1 MLTNGGDT
9 DHLRKAL
16 EASGIGTW
24 CFDVA
29 SGKIYADTIAKQLFG
44 ITTYTTTYIHLFAL
58 AHPDDREAVN
68 NAVLTALSFG
78 VLDVTYNTPGGRITV
93 KGKKFTDEQ
102 NGSENFHGTVHLAI
116 LKTKP
121 LAKVARNEDTLNA
134 IIQQS
139 PIAIGLYVG
148 REMIIGLANEVM
160 LSFWGKDKSI
170 IGQPLEIAVPE
181 LEGQPFLQILDNVFT
196 TGETYQVIETPAKL
210 AVNGILDIY
219 YFDFTYKPL
228 FDDKGKVYAIMN
240 MAVDVTDRMESK
252 QLLQESEARFRTI
265 TEQSPMAIGL
275 LKGRDMIIELGN
287 EKIFEV
293 WGKDASIVGLP
304 LIKALP
310 EIEGQDFIDILK
322 NVYDSGMAYK
332 GYDVVAKLLYN
343 GVLTDVYFDFIY
355 TPLKD
360 EHNKVSGILI
370 LANDVTQRI
379 KTIKKIVESEERF
392 KAVIYSA
399 QAAMAVFKGRDLVA
413 DIANDAFLEFVGRTE
428 KEMIG
433 RPLLESMPEMAGQSS
448 IELMH
453 EVFDKG
459 IKMHHYGR
467 LIYILKNGVLT
478 PNYYNVSYTPL
489 FDSEGNVYAVLDIAI
504 DVTESIK
511 AQQAIEEAEA
521 SLRGAIELAELGT
534 WSLDPETGIV
544 NYSERMLQW
553 FGFDGD
559 PADIKDVYDI
569 IHPNDRK
576 RVEDAVL
583 KALNAESDA
592 LYDEEYTVINK
603 LTDRERILHA
613 QGKAFFNAQGKAYL
627 ISGTAQDITTQRKLQ
642 LALEGE
648 VKARTEALQEANREL
663 EEINYKLINTNEELE
678 QYAYVA
684 SHDLQE
690 PLRKITMFSNLL
702 KDRDKDNIHKSTIDK
717 IVRSS
722 ERMSLLIKDLLEFS
736 RLLNPDIRFVRTD
749 MRTIVE
755 AIITDFELLMEEKQ
769 AEIIIDSLQVIDA
782 VPLQMN
788 QLFYNLIGNAL
799 KFITP
804 DARPK
809 IVISC
814 KKISCKEVKVHIPQ
828 PVNSDYY
835 CFSVSDNGIGIDEQY
850 QKQIFEVFKRLH
862 SRTEYSGSGIG
873 LAICR
878 RIAANHFGAI
888 YIKSALGEGTTFYI
902 LLPQKQP
909 DAKSTITDLPTH

>member
-1 MLTNGGDT
+1 MQFNGPDA

-16 EASGIGTW
+16 EASGTGTW

-29 SGKIYADTIAKQLFG
+29 SGKIYADNIAKQLFG
-44 ITTYTTTYIHLFAL
+44 ITAYTTTYTHLFAL

-78 VLDVTYNTPGGRITV
+78 VLDVTYNTQSGKITV
-93 KGKKFTDEQ
+93 KGKKYTDEAS
-102 NGSENFHGTVHLAI
+102 GLESFHGTVRLTV
-116 LKTKP
+116 LKPKS
-121 LAKVARNEDTLNA
+121 LAKVAKNEDTLNA

-148 REMIIGLANEVM
+148 REMIVALANEVM
-160 LSFWGKDKSI
+160 LNFWGKDASI
-170 IGQPLEIAVPE
+170 IGERLDVAVPE
-181 LEGQPFLQILDNVFT
+181 LEGQPFLQILDDVFT
-196 TGETYQVIETPAKL
+196 TGEIYQVSEAPAKL
-210 AVNGILDIY
+210 AVNGILDVY

-240 MAVDVTDRMESK
+240 MAVDVSDRMESK
-252 QLLQESEARFRTI
+252 VLLQESEARFRTI

-275 LKGRDMIIELGN
+275 LKGREMVVELGN
-287 EKIFEV
+287 EKIFQV
-293 WGKDASIVGLP
+293 WGKDPSIIGLP
-304 LIKALP
+304 ILEALP
-310 EIEGQDFIDILK
+310 EIRGQVFVDIL
-322 NVYDSGMAYK
+322 NSVYDSGLAYK
-332 GYDVVAKLLYN
+332 GYDVLAQLMHN

-355 TPLKD
+355 TPLTD
-360 EHNKVSGILI
+360 EDGNTSGILI

-379 KTIKKIVESEERF
+379 QTIKKIVESEERF

-413 DIANDAFLEFVGRTE
+413 DIANAAFLEFVGRSE

-433 RPLLESMPEMAGQSS
+433 KPLLESMPEMAGQSS

-459 IKMHHYGR
+459 IKTHHYGR
-467 LIYILKNGVLT
+467 LIHIVKNGVLT

-489 FDSEGNVYAVLDIAI
+489 FDGDGNVYAVLDIAI

-521 SLRGAIELAELGT
+521 SLRSAVELANLAT
-534 WSLDPETGIV
+534 WSLDPTTLKLT
-544 NYSERMLQW
+544 YSDRLNEW
-553 FGFDGD
+553 FGLTGTDE
-559 PADIKDVYDI
+559 DVQHVIDVVHI
-569 IHPNDRK
+569 NDRERIGK
-576 RVEDAVL
+576 SL
-583 KALNAESDA
+583 MYALQPQSGGI
-592 LYDEEYTVINK
+592 YDEEYTIINRING
-603 LTDRERILHA
+603 RERILHA
-613 QGKAFFNAQGKAYL
+613 QGKAYFDKDDKPYL
-627 ISGTAQDITTQRKLQ
+627 FTGTAQDITIQRKLQ
-642 LALEGE
+642 LSLENE
-648 VKARTEALQEANREL
+648 VAERTKALQKANIEL
-663 EEINYKLINTNEELE
+663 EEINHKLVNTNEELE

-690 PLRKITMFSNLL
+690 PLRKISMFSNLL
-702 KDRDKDNIHKSTIDK
+702 KERDKDDTHKSTIDK

-736 RLLNPDIRFVRTD
+736 RLLNPDTRFVRTN
-749 MRTIVE
+749 MQTILS
-755 AIITDFELLMEEKQ
+755 AIITDFELLVEEKQ
-769 AEIIIDSLQVIDA
+769 AEISIDALPFIDA

-799 KFITP
+799 KFVAPNAT
-804 DARPK
+804 PK
-809 IVISC
+809 IIISC
-814 KKISCKEVKVHIPQ
+814 EKVGQEEVKQYISQPKESEYYKISIK
-828 PVNSDYY
+828 
-835 CFSVSDNGIGIDEQY
+835 DNGIGIDEQY

-878 RIAANHFGAI
+878 RIAVNHQGAI
-888 YIKSALGEGTTFYI
+888 YIKSALGQGTTFYI
-902 LLPQKQP
+902 LLPEKQV
-909 DAKSTITDLPTH
+909 AH

>member
-1 MLTNGGDT
+1 MLTNGADN

-16 EASGIGTW
+16 EASGTGTW

-29 SGKIYADTIAKQLFG
+29 SGKIFADAIAKQLFG
-44 ITTYTTTYIHLFAL
+44 ITASTTTYTHLFAL
-58 AHPDDREAVN
+58 AHPNDRGAVN
-68 NAVLTALSFG
+68 NAVVTALSFG
-78 VLDVTYNTPGGRITV
+78 VLDVTYNTHNGRITV

-102 NGSENFHGTVHLAI
+102 SGAQSFHGTVRLSVF
-116 LKTKP
+116 KTKP
-121 LAKVARNEDTLNA
+121 LAKVAKNEDTLNA
-134 IIQQS
+134 IIEQS

-148 REMIIGLANEVM
+148 REMVIGLANDVM
-160 LSFWGKDKSI
+160 LNFWGKDKSI
-170 IGQPLEIAVPE
+170 IGQRLDIAVPE

-196 TGETYQVIETPAKL
+196 TGETYQVTEAPAKL

-228 FDDKGKVYAIMN
+228 FDDKGNVYAIMN
-240 MAVDVTDRMESK
+240 MAVDVSDRMESK

-275 LKGRDMIIELGN
+275 LKSRDMIIELGN

-304 LIKALP
+304 LIEALP
-310 EIEGQDFIDILK
+310 EIEGQGFIDILR

-332 GYDVVAKLLYN
+332 GYDVVAKLMHN
-343 GVLTDVYFDFIY
+343 GILTDVYFDFIY

-360 EHNKVSGILI
+360 EDGNVSSILI

-379 KTIKKIVESEERF
+379 QTIKKIVESEERF

-413 DIANDAFLEFVGRTE
+413 DIANDSFLEFVGRTE

-453 EVFDKG
+453 EVFDTG
-459 IKMHHYGR
+459 IKTHHYGR

-534 WSLDPETGIV
+534 WNLNPQTGILT
-544 NYSERMLQW
+544 YSERMLEW
-553 FGFDGD
+553 FGFTGE
-559 PADIKDVYDI
+559 PENLRDVYNI
-569 IHPNDRK
+569 INDTDRE
-576 RVEDAVL
+576 RIE
-583 KALNAESDA
+583 KAILRALDPESDGI
-592 LYDEEYTVINK
+592 YDEEYTIINRVTK
-603 LTDRERILHA
+603 RERILHA
-613 QGKAFFNAQGKAYL
+613 QGKAFFDASGKAYM

-642 LALEGE
+642 LALEEE

-663 EEINYKLINTNEELE
+663 EEINYKLVNTNEELE

-690 PLRKITMFSNLL
+690 PLRKISMFSNLL
-702 KDRDKDNIHKSTIDK
+702 RDRDKDNIHKSTIDK

-736 RLLNPDIRFVRTD
+736 RLLNPDTRFVRTN
-749 MRTIVE
+749 MQTIVH
-755 AIITDFELLMEEKQ
+755 AIITDFDLLIEEKH
-769 AEIIIDSLQVIDA
+769 AEIVINSLPVIDA

-788 QLFYNLIGNAL
+788 QLFFNLIGNAL
-799 KFITP
+799 KFISP
-804 DARPK
+804 EAKPK
-809 IVISC
+809 IIIDC
-814 KKISCKEVKVHIPQ
+814 KKMSREEVRVYLSQ
-828 PVNSDYY
+828 PTEYNYL
-835 CFSVSDNGIGIDEQY
+835 CFSVKDNGIGIDEQY

-878 RIAANHFGAI
+878 RIVANHGGAI
-888 YIKSALGEGTTFYI
+888 YIESALGKGTTFNVI
-902 LLPQKQP
+902 MPEKQP
-909 DAKSTITDLPTH
+909 EQ

>member
-1 MLTNGGDT
+1 MLTNGADT

-16 EASGIGTW
+16 EASGTGTW

-29 SGKIYADTIAKQLFG
+29 SGKIFADAIAKQLFG
-44 ITTYTTTYIHLFAL
+44 ITASTTTYTHLFAL

-78 VLDVTYNTPGGRITV
+78 VLDVTYNTLNGRITV
-93 KGKKFTDEQ
+93 KGKKFTDEHSGIQ
-102 NGSENFHGTVHLAI
+102 SFHGTVRLTVF
-116 LKTKP
+116 KTKP
-121 LAKVARNEDTLNA
+121 LAKVAKNEDTLNA
-134 IIQQS
+134 IIEQS
-139 PIAIGLYVG
+139 PIAIALYVG
-148 REMIIGLANEVM
+148 REMVVGLANDVM
-160 LSFWGKDKSI
+160 LNFWGKDKSI
-170 IGQPLEIAVPE
+170 IGQRLEIAVPE

-196 TGETYQVIETPAKL
+196 TGETYQVTEAPAKL

-240 MAVDVTDRMESK
+240 MAVDVSDRMQSK
-252 QLLQESEARFRTI
+252 ELLQQSEARFRTI

-275 LKGRDMIIELGN
+275 LKSRDMIIELGN

-293 WGKDASIVGLP
+293 WGKDASIVGVP
-304 LIKALP
+304 LIEALP
-310 EIEGQDFIDILK
+310 EIEGQGFIDILR

-332 GYDVVAKLLYN
+332 GYDVVAKLRHN
-343 GVLTDVYFDFIY
+343 GILTDVYFDFIY

-360 EHNKVSGILI
+360 EDGNVSGILI

-379 KTIKKIVESEERF
+379 QTIKKIVESEERF

-459 IKMHHYGR
+459 IKTHHYGR

-534 WSLDPETGIV
+534 WNLNPQTGILT
-544 NYSERMLQW
+544 YSERMLEW
-553 FGFDGD
+553 FGFTGE
-559 PADIKDVYDI
+559 PENLRDVYNI
-569 IHPNDRK
+569 INDTDRE
-576 RVEDAVL
+576 RIE
-583 KALNAESDA
+583 KAILRALDPESDGI
-592 LYDEEYTVINK
+592 YNEEYTIVNRVTK
-603 LTDRERILHA
+603 RERILHA
-613 QGKAFFNAQGKAYL
+613 QGKAFFDASGKAYM

-648 VKARTEALQEANREL
+648 VKARTVALQEANKEL
-663 EEINYKLINTNEELE
+663 EDINYRLVNTNKELE

-690 PLRKITMFSNLL
+690 PLRKISMFSNLL
-702 KDRDKDNIHKSTIDK
+702 RDRDKDSIHKSTIDK

-736 RLLNPDIRFVRTD
+736 RLLNPDTRFVRTN
-749 MRTIVE
+749 MQTIVS
-755 AIITDFELLMEEKQ
+755 AIITDFELMVEEKK
-769 AEIIIDSLQVIDA
+769 AEIIADVLPTIDA

-788 QLFYNLIGNAL
+788 QLFFNLIGNSL
-799 KFITP
+799 KFIGPETI
-804 DARPK
+804 PK
-809 IVISC
+809 IIIGC
-814 KKISCKEVKVHIPQ
+814 RKIDREEVKLYLPQ
-828 PVNSDYY
+828 LTDYNYY
-835 CFSVSDNGIGIDEQY
+835 CFSVKDNGIGIDEQY

-878 RIAANHFGAI
+878 RIAANHGGAI
-888 YIKSALGEGTTFYI
+888 YIESALGKGTTFNVI
-902 LLPQKQP
+902 LPEKQP
-909 DAKSTITDLPTH
+909 EE

>member
-1 MLTNGGDT
+1 MLSNSTDTN
-9 DHLRKAL
+9 HLRKAL
-16 EASGIGTW
+16 EASGTGTW

-29 SGKIYADTIAKQLFG
+29 SGKIYADAIAKQLFG
-44 ITTYTTTYIHLFAL
+44 ITASTTTYTHLFAL

-78 VLDVTYNTPGGRITV
+78 VLDVTYNTQNGRITV
-93 KGKKFTDEQ
+93 KGKKFTDE
-102 NGSENFHGTVHLAI
+102 NDTTESFHGTVRLNI
-116 LKTKP
+116 LKTKS

-148 REMIIGLANEVM
+148 REMVIGLANEVM

-170 IGQPLEIAVPE
+170 IGQRLEIAVPE
-181 LEGQPFLQILDNVFT
+181 LEGQPFLQILDDVFT
-196 TGETYQVIETPAKL
+196 TGETYHVTEAPAKL
-210 AVNGILDIY
+210 PANGILDVY

-228 FDDKGKVYAIMN
+228 FDDNGKVYAIMN
-240 MAVDVTDRMESK
+240 MAVNVSDRMESK
-252 QLLQESEARFRTI
+252 VLLQESEARFRTI

-275 LKGRDMIIELGN
+275 LKGRNMIIELGN
-287 EKIFEV
+287 EKIFQV
-293 WGKDASIVGLP
+293 WGKDASITGLP

-310 EIEGQDFIDILK
+310 EIEGQNFIDILY
-322 NVYDSGMAYK
+322 NVYDTGMAYK
-332 GYDVVAKLLYN
+332 GYDVVAKLMHN

-360 EHNKVSGILI
+360 EDGNVSGILI

-399 QAAMAVFKGRDLVA
+399 QAAMAVFKGRELVA

-433 RPLLESMPEMAGQSS
+433 RPLLESMPEMQGQSS

-459 IKMHHYGR
+459 IKTHHYGR
-467 LIYILKNGVLT
+467 LIHIIKNGVLT

-504 DVTESIK
+504 DVTESIM

-521 SLRGAIELAELGT
+521 SLRGAIELADLGT

-553 FGFDGD
+553 FGFDGE
-559 PADIKDVYDI
+559 PEDIKDVYDI
-569 IHPNDRK
+569 IHRK
-576 RVEDAVL
+576 DSKRIEKAVL
-583 KALNAESDA
+583 KALDPESDGF
-592 LYDEEYTVINK
+592 YNEEYTVVNK
-603 LTDRERILHA
+603 FTGRERILHA
-613 QGKAFFNAQGKAYL
+613 QGKAFFNAEGKAYM

-642 LALEGE
+642 LALESE
-648 VKARTEALQEANREL
+648 VKARTEALQDANREL
-663 EEINYKLINTNEELE
+663 EDINNKLVNTNEELE

-702 KDRDKDNIHKSTIDK
+702 KERDKDNIHKSTIDK

-736 RLLNPDIRFVRTD
+736 RLLNPDTRFMHTN
-749 MRTIVE
+749 MQAIVH
-755 AIITDFELLMEEKQ
+755 AITTDFELLIEEKK
-769 AEIIIDSLQVIDA
+769 AEIIIGSLPLIDA

-788 QLFYNLIGNAL
+788 QLFFNLIGNAL
-799 KFITP
+799 KFVT
-804 DARPK
+804 ANATPK
-809 IVISC
+809 IVIDC
-814 KKISCKEVKVHIPQ
+814 KKISREEVRAYIPQ
-828 PVNSDYY
+828 PTDYQYY
-835 CFSVSDNGIGIDEQY
+835 CFSVKDNGIGIDEQY

-878 RIAANHFGAI
+878 RIVSNHGGAI
-888 YIKSALGEGTTFYI
+888 FIKSALGKGTTFYI
-902 LLPQKQP
+902 ILPEKQQE
-909 DAKSTITDLPTH
+909 H